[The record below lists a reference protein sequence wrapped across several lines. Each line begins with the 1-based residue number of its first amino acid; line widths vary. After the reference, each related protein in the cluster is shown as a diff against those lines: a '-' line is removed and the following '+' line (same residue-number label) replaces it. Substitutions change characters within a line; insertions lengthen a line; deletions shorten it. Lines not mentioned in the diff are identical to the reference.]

1 MLCLFFK
8 KSEKNSVHLLKSMVE
23 YKYIIKKGSLYMSKF
38 FTTLT
43 AVDNYG
49 GKSFFSGEGKT
60 EQESID
66 KALLNKQIGIGND
79 DEILAIRTYD
89 DISHVKLKHARS

>member
-1 MLCLFFK
+1 MP
-8 KSEKNSVHLLKSMVE
+8 
-23 YKYIIKKGSLYMSKF
+23 KY

-49 GKSFFSGEGKT
+49 GKSFFSATGKT
-60 EQESID
+60 AQESVE
-66 KALLNKQIGIGND
+66 KAILNKQIGIGND

-89 DISHVKLKHARS
+89 DISQVKLKHLRQ

>member
-1 MLCLFFK
+1 
-8 KSEKNSVHLLKSMVE
+8 
-23 YKYIIKKGSLYMSKF
+23 MSKF

-49 GKSFFSGEGKT
+49 GKSFFSAEGNT

-66 KALLNKQIGIGND
+66 KVLLNKQIGIGND

-89 DISHVKLKHARS
+89 NISQVKLKHLRQ

>member
-1 MLCLFFK
+1 
-8 KSEKNSVHLLKSMVE
+8 
-23 YKYIIKKGSLYMSKF
+23 MSKY

-49 GKSFFSGEGKT
+49 GKSFYSAEGKT

-89 DISHVKLKHARS
+89 NISQVKLKHLRQ

>member
-1 MLCLFFK
+1 
-8 KSEKNSVHLLKSMVE
+8 
-23 YKYIIKKGSLYMSKF
+23 MSKF

-43 AVDNYG
+43 TVDNYG
-49 GKSFFSGEGKT
+49 GKSFYSAEGKT

-66 KALLNKQIGIGND
+66 KAFDNVGIHLKGIGIGND

-89 DISHVKLKHARS
+89 DISQVKLKHLRQ

>member
-1 MLCLFFK
+1 
-8 KSEKNSVHLLKSMVE
+8 
-23 YKYIIKKGSLYMSKF
+23 MSKY

-49 GKSFFSGEGKT
+49 GKSFCSAEGKT
-60 EQESID
+60 EQESVE
-66 KALLNKQIGIGND
+66 KAILNKQIGIGND

-89 DISHVKLKHARS
+89 DISQVKLKHLRQ

>member
-1 MLCLFFK
+1 
-8 KSEKNSVHLLKSMVE
+8 
-23 YKYIIKKGSLYMSKF
+23 MSKF
-38 FTTLT
+38 FTTIT
-43 AVDNYG
+43 TVDNYG
-49 GKSFFSGEGKT
+49 GKAFFSAEGKT

-89 DISHVKLKHARS
+89 NISQVKLKHLRQ

>member
-1 MLCLFFK
+1 
-8 KSEKNSVHLLKSMVE
+8 
-23 YKYIIKKGSLYMSKF
+23 MSKY

-66 KALLNKQIGIGND
+66 KVLLNKQIGIGND

-89 DISHVKLKHARS
+89 DISQVKLKHLRQ

>member
-1 MLCLFFK
+1 MP
-8 KSEKNSVHLLKSMVE
+8 
-23 YKYIIKKGSLYMSKF
+23 KY

-49 GKSFFSGEGKT
+49 GKSFYSAEGKT
-60 EQESID
+60 KQESVE
-66 KALLNKQIGIGND
+66 KAILNKQIGIGND

-89 DISHVKLKHARS
+89 DISQVKLKHLRQ

>member
-1 MLCLFFK
+1 MP
-8 KSEKNSVHLLKSMVE
+8 
-23 YKYIIKKGSLYMSKF
+23 KY

-49 GKSFFSGEGKT
+49 GKSFYYAEGKT
-60 EQESID
+60 EQESVE
-66 KALLNKQIGIGND
+66 KAILNKQIGIGND

-89 DISHVKLKHARS
+89 DISQVKLKHLRQ

>member
-1 MLCLFFK
+1 MP
-8 KSEKNSVHLLKSMVE
+8 
-23 YKYIIKKGSLYMSKF
+23 KY

-49 GKSFFSGEGKT
+49 GKSFYSAEGKT
-60 EQESID
+60 EQESVE
-66 KALLNKQIGIGND
+66 KAILNKQIGIGND

-89 DISHVKLKHARS
+89 DTSFVKMKHAKM

>member
-1 MLCLFFK
+1 MP
-8 KSEKNSVHLLKSMVE
+8 
-23 YKYIIKKGSLYMSKF
+23 KY

-49 GKSFFSGEGKT
+49 GKSFYSAEGKT
-60 EQESID
+60 EQESVE
-66 KALLNKQIGIGND
+66 KAILNKQIGIGND

-89 DISHVKLKHARS
+89 DISQVKLKHLRQ

>member
-1 MLCLFFK
+1 MP
-8 KSEKNSVHLLKSMVE
+8 
-23 YKYIIKKGSLYMSKF
+23 KY

-49 GKSFFSGEGKT
+49 GKSFYSAEGKT
-60 EQESID
+60 EQESVE
-66 KALLNKQIGIGND
+66 KAILNKQIGICND

-89 DISHVKLKHARS
+89 DISQVKLKHLRQ

>member
-1 MLCLFFK
+1 
-8 KSEKNSVHLLKSMVE
+8 
-23 YKYIIKKGSLYMSKF
+23 MSKY

-49 GKSFFSGEGKT
+49 GKSFYSANGKT
-60 EQESID
+60 EQKSID
-66 KALLNKQIGIGND
+66 KAFDNVGIHLKGIDIGND

-89 DISHVKLKHARS
+89 DISHVKMKHAQM

>member
-1 MLCLFFK
+1 
-8 KSEKNSVHLLKSMVE
+8 
-23 YKYIIKKGSLYMSKF
+23 MSKY

-49 GKSFFSGEGKT
+49 GKSFYSAEGKT
-60 EQESID
+60 EQESVE
-66 KALLNKQIGIGND
+66 KAILNKQIGIGND

-89 DISHVKLKHARS
+89 NISQVKLKHLRQ